1 MTNKEI
7 RQILAIMSMIV
18 LGTITAFYV
27 IAQPMP
33 LVEFLAVCSPFIG
46 CIAWFFKAT
55 RLQDD

>member
-1 MTNKEI
+1 MTDKEI

-18 LGTITAFYV
+18 LGVMSAFYV

-46 CIAWFFKAT
+46 CVTWFYKAT
-55 RLQDD
+55 RLNND